1 MELQEGPIC
10 HCTRMGRRQMRR
22 FLAEKSGAAKVEKEL
37 PSLLDFQ
44 RATGAGR
51 RCTGCA
57 LDLARA
63 FDIERKRRAAEIS
76 EQPLLWSEF

>member
-1 MELQEGPIC
+1 MELQERPIC
-10 HCTRMGRRQMRR
+10 HCTRMGRRQIRR
-22 FLAEKSGAAKVEKEL
+22 FFVGNSGAARAEKEL
-37 PSLLDFQ
+37 PSFINFQ

-63 FDIERKRRAAEIS
+63 FDMERKRRAAEIS
-76 EQPLLWSEF
+76 KQPLLWSEF

>member
-1 MELQEGPIC
+1 MELQERPIC
-10 HCTRMGRRQMRR
+10 HCTRMGRRQIQR
-22 FLAEKSGAAKVEKEL
+22 FLVGNSGVARAEKEL
-37 PSLLDFQ
+37 PSLIDFQ

-63 FDIERKRRAAEIS
+63 FDMERKRRAAEIS
-76 EQPLLWSEF
+76 KQPLLWSEF